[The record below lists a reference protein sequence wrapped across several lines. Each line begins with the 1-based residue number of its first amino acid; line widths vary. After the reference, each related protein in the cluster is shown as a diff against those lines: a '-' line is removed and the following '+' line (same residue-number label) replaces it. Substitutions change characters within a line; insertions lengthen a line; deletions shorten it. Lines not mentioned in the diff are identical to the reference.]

1 MKLHSL
7 TVKLLLAMD
16 TVAVKT
22 KFQIVIP
29 QRIRKQVGVDVGD
42 ILEARVEHGKIT
54 YTPKKLIDRDLAEGL
69 EDLRHGR
76 THGPYATAREA
87 VAALESRVRRTTKK
101 RRR

>member
-1 MKLHSL
+1 
-7 TVKLLLAMD
+7 MD

-29 QRIRKQVGVDVGD
+29 QRIRKQMGVDVGD

-54 YTPKKLIDRDLAEGL
+54 YTPKRLIDRDLAEGL
-69 EDLRHGR
+69 DDLRHGR

-87 VAALESRVRRTTKK
+87 IAALESRAQSGTKK

>member
-1 MKLHSL
+1 
-7 TVKLLLAMD
+7 MD

-42 ILEARVEHGKIT
+42 LLEARVERGKIT

-69 EDLRHGR
+69 DDLKHGR
-76 THGPYATAREA
+76 THGPYANAEEA
-87 VAALESRVRRTTKK
+87 IAALESHARGRRKK
-101 RRR
+101 RHP